1 MHEIGDKA
9 LNVLK
14 FINERFQVTNDDLI
28 SACPENP
35 FLEVALLQEMRFIA
49 YRTSSNDTFDYQ
61 ISPMGRDYLERHAS
75 ELKQME
81 QTSKYQ
87 QNMEAG
93 LQESNARVD
102 LLNTQVDNIKKQM
115 EDADAA
121 NARAARKAQIT
132 ANISIV
138 IAFVSMVAAIVSVV
152 ITLVRGQTV

>member
-28 SACPENP
+28 SAFPDNP